1 MSLDLIFFLI
11 LSLIAIA
18 TALGMLLSRNAIYSA
33 LFLVLNFITVA
44 VFYLLLGAPFIAM
57 AQVTVY
63 AGAIMVLFLFV
74 IMLLGAESLP
84 RLSIALAKSRLPGL
98 LAVALAVEATFIF
111 LTRARPI
118 GDVAQPDASVNTMT
132 NLRALGETLFT
143 QYLLPFEVTSI
154 LLLVAMI
161 GAIVLV
167 RKEKRCLNHDPGQ
180 LLHCSFGNSVH
191 HRRCGRAHP
200 PQCSHYF
207 YVH

>member
-1 MSLDLIFFLI
+1 MTLDLIFFLI
-11 LSLIAIA
+11 LSLIALS
-18 TALGMLLSRNAIYSA
+18 TALGMLLSRNAVYSA

-74 IMLLGAESLP
+74 IMLLGAEELP
-84 RLSIALAKSRLPGL
+84 KAEVLPWQKRLARGLAFVLAL
-98 LAVALAVEATFIF
+98 ETTFIF

-118 GDVAQPDASVNTMT
+118 GDVAQPDASINTVT

-143 QYLLPFEVTSI
+143 DYLLPFEVTSI

-167 RKEKRCLNHDPGQ
+167 RKEKR
-180 LLHCSFGNSVH
+180 VH
-191 HRRCGRAHP
+191 
-200 PQCSHYF
+200 
-207 YVH
+207 